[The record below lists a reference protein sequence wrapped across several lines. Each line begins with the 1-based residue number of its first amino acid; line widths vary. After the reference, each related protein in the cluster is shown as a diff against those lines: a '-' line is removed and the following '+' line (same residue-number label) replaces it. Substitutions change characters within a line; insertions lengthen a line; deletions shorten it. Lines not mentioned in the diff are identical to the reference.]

1 MDTIGKIIKQ
11 YLMMLVTFIMKNID
25 DILILGGCSILT
37 TAFFI
42 YVSKFSGMI
51 ALSTILILIGLILSK
66 LPKKDSN

>member
-1 MDTIGKIIKQ
+1 MI
-11 YLMMLVTFIMKNID
+11 LVTFIIKNID
-25 DILILGGCSILT
+25 DILILEGCSVLT

>member
-11 YLMMLVTFIMKNID
+11 YLMILVTFIIKNID
-25 DILILGGCSILT
+25 DILILEGCSVLT